1 MLLSYSRN
9 MANAECVDVLHSYW
23 RDPMRFTFA
32 LIGAVA
38 LAGVTSAA
46 SARDYI
52 SIAGS
57 STVLPFATIVA
68 EQLGNNPS
76 FKTPVVESG
85 GSSVGKKGVCEGIGT
100 EFIDI
105 GNASSRMKEKELA
118 YCDANGVDLTEIKV
132 GYDGIVVA
140 NSKEGTPLV
149 ISKAELG
156 MALTAE
162 VPACADG
169 STNMNCD
176 SWIPNP
182 FMKWSD
188 INPELPD
195 IAIRVYGPPTTSGT
209 RASYAEMVNQ
219 KGYCGKEAMAKK
231 ASAARGDKKGKKCR
245 AMRTDGAYIEA
256 GEQDNLI
263 VQKLQEDPSAYGI
276 FGFSY
281 LDQNSDTLQG
291 AVISG
296 TNPTFDEIANGTYS
310 VSRALYFYVK
320 HAHVGVVPG
329 INEYMAEWVKHWG
342 EDGALSDA
350 GMIPM
355 PQEER
360 AKFLAAMNDL
370 PKLTADM
377 LK

>member
-1 MLLSYSRN
+1 
-9 MANAECVDVLHSYW
+9 
-23 RDPMRFTFA
+23 MRFTFA
-32 LIGAVA
+32 LVGAVA
-38 LAGVTSAA
+38 LAGVTTAA
-46 SARDYI
+46 SARDYL

-118 YCDANGVDLTEIKV
+118 YCDANGVNLTEIKV

-169 STNMNCD
+169 STNLNCD
-176 SWIPNP
+176 SWVPNP

-219 KGYCGKEAMAKK
+219 KGYCGKEVMAKK
-231 ASAARGDKKGKKCR
+231 ASAARDDKKGKKCR

-355 PQEER
+355 PKEER

>member
-1 MLLSYSRN
+1 
-9 MANAECVDVLHSYW
+9 
-23 RDPMRFTFA
+23 MRFSVV
-32 LIGAVA
+32 IVGAVA
-38 LAGVTSAA
+38 LAGMTTVA
-46 SARDYI
+46 SARDYL

-105 GNASSRMKEKELA
+105 GNASSRMKAKELE
-118 YCDANGVDLTEIKV
+118 YCDANGVDVTEIKV

-149 ISKAELG
+149 ISKADLG
-156 MALTAE
+156 MALTAM

-169 STNMNCD
+169 SQSTNCTELV
-176 SWIPNP
+176 PNP
-182 FMKWSD
+182 FKKWSD
-188 INPELPD
+188 INADYPD
-195 IAIRVYGPPTTSGT
+195 VEIRVYGPPTTSGT
-209 RASYAEMVNQ
+209 RASFAEMVNE
-219 KGYCGKEAMAKK
+219 KGYCKKDDMAKAALAAAGAK
-231 ASAARGDKKGKKCR
+231 AKVCR
-245 AMRTDGAYIEA
+245 AMRTDGAYVEA

-291 AVISG
+291 AVIDG
-296 TNPTFDEIANGTYS
+296 TNPTFDEIAAGSYS
-310 VSRALYFYVK
+310 VSRSLFFYVK
-320 HAHVGVVPG
+320 HAHMGVVQSMA
-329 INEYMAEWVKHWG
+329 EYMAEWTKHWD
-342 EDGALSDA
+342 EDGVLSDA

-355 PQEER
+355 PKAER
-360 AKFLAAMNDL
+360 DQYAAAMKDL

>member
-1 MLLSYSRN
+1 
-9 MANAECVDVLHSYW
+9 
-23 RDPMRFTFA
+23 MRFSAFI
-32 LIGAVA
+32 IGIAVTTA
-38 LAGVTSAA
+38 MTTVAH
-46 SARDYI
+46 ARDYI

-76 FKTPVVESG
+76 YKTPVVESG

-105 GNASSRMKEKELA
+105 GNASSRMKVGELE
-118 YCDANGVDLTEIKV
+118 YCDANGVKLTEIKV

-140 NSKEGTPLV
+140 NSKQGSPLV

-156 MALTAE
+156 MALTAK
-162 VPACADG
+162 VPACAAG
-169 STNMNCD
+169 RQTYNCTQMID
-176 SWIPNP
+176 NP
-182 FMKWSD
+182 FTKWSE
-188 INPELPD
+188 INPELPNV
-195 IAIRVYGPPTTSGT
+195 AIRVYGPPTTSGT
-209 RASYAEMVNQ
+209 RASYAEMVNE
-219 KGYCGKEAMAKK
+219 KGYCGKDEMAKAALAAAGEK
-231 ASAARGDKKGKKCR
+231 AKVCR
-245 AMRTDGAYIEA
+245 AMRTDGAYVEA

-263 VQKLQEDPSAYGI
+263 VQKLQEDPTAYGI

-281 LDQNSDTLQG
+281 LDQNADTLQG

-296 TNPTFDEIANGTYS
+296 TAPTFENIASDNYS

-320 HAHVGVVPG
+320 HQHMGVVPG
-329 INEYMAEWVKHWG
+329 IEAYMAEWAKHWG
-342 EDGALSDA
+342 DDGALAEA

-355 PQEER
+355 PTAER
-360 AKFLAAMNDL
+360 ASYAKAMKEM
-370 PKLTADM
+370 PVLTADM

>member
-1 MLLSYSRN
+1 
-9 MANAECVDVLHSYW
+9 
-23 RDPMRFTFA
+23 
-32 LIGAVA
+32 
-38 LAGVTSAA
+38 
-46 SARDYI
+46 
-52 SIAGS
+52 
-57 STVLPFATIVA
+57 
-68 EQLGNNPS
+68 
-76 FKTPVVESG
+76 
-85 GSSVGKKGVCEGIGT
+85 
-100 EFIDI
+100 
-105 GNASSRMKEKELA
+105 
-118 YCDANGVDLTEIKV
+118 
-132 GYDGIVVA
+132 
-140 NSKEGTPLV
+140 
-149 ISKAELG
+149 
-156 MALTAE
+156 
-162 VPACADG
+162 
-169 STNMNCD
+169 
-176 SWIPNP
+176 
-182 FMKWSD
+182 MKWSD

-195 IAIRVYGPPTTSGT
+195 ITIRVYGPPTTSGT

-219 KGYCGKEAMAKK
+219 KGYCGKEVMAKK